1 MKKAVWGVV
10 VLLILSVGGFLLYEI
25 FFDISDEERI
35 NRNLIE
41 FARLASRAPGDTTSS
56 NLLKCRQIE
65 SYIAP
70 ECSLAINVS
79 MFEGKYTPRSV
90 SAMAMR
96 CKSMF
101 STAHITFSDI
111 LIEVT
116 SPNTAIASFNA
127 SFEGRRKTDG
137 SEAEGV
143 RELECSLKK
152 IDGKWRF
159 DSFSIRQIL
168 EK

>member
-1 MKKAVWGVV
+1 MKKAIWGIVI
-10 VLLILSVGGFLLYEI
+10 LLILSAGAFLVYEI

-35 NRNLIE
+35 QRNLTD
-41 FARLASRAPGDTTSS
+41 FARLASRSPADTTSS

-65 SYIAP
+65 NYIAP

-90 SAMAMR
+90 GAMALN
-96 CKSMF
+96 CKSRF
-101 STAHITFSDI
+101 TAACITFSDI
-111 LIEVT
+111 VIQIT
-116 SPNTAIASFNA
+116 SPTTAIATFNA
-127 SFEGRRKTDG
+127 SFDGKYKADG
-137 SEAEGV
+137 SEVDGV

-152 IDGKWRF
+152 IDGKWCF
-159 DSFSIRQIL
+159 DSFSIQKIL

>member
-1 MKKAVWGVV
+1 
-10 VLLILSVGGFLLYEI
+10 LCTGGFLLYEI

-35 NRNLIE
+35 QRNLVD
-41 FARLASRAPGDTTSS
+41 FARLASRSPSDTTSS

-90 SAMAMR
+90 GAMALR

-101 STAHITFSDI
+101 SAARITFSDI
-111 LIEVT
+111 IIELT
-116 SPNTAIASFNA
+116 SPNTALASFNA
-127 SFEGRRKTDG
+127 SFEGKHKTDG
-137 SEAEGV
+137 SEVDGV

-152 IDGKWRF
+152 IDNKWRF
-159 DSFSIRQIL
+159 DSFSIQKIL